1 MNLPWYFTCRQFLKD
16 FIRNNSRQV
25 CFCAKDFLIVLLKY
39 LNAENADAGHNYGMY
54 FMFI

>member
-16 FIRNNSRQV
+16 FIKNNSRQV
-25 CFCAKDFLIVLLKY
+25 CFYAKDFLIVLLKY
-39 LNAENADAGHNYGMY
+39 LNAENADAGHKYGMY